1 MNFRLPRKFPL
12 LPRKPK
18 TDKSRYGHALIAA
31 GCDRM
36 PGAAL
41 LTARAALVSG
51 SGLVTLAST
60 TRVTGLAVV
69 KSPELLTLNL
79 ASCAG
84 ALRGSA
90 STAVLRYAA
99 SKGVNAAVIGPG
111 LSVEGGAPYF
121 VRALT
126 QKLDVPFVLD
136 ADGLNA
142 FKGCPAELKRRCAPA
157 VLTPHTR
164 EFERLFEESVPG
176 ISSARV
182 RLVKQLAATYHI
194 VLVLKGPRT
203 LVSDGSRVYEN
214 RTGGPAMAKGG
225 SGDVLTGMIAA
236 FLAQGLDPFEAAVW
250 AVTMHGKAGDRAAR
264 RSSELSVTAS
274 TMIEE
279 LPAVFRLA

>member
-18 TDKSRYGHALIAA
+18 TDKSHYGHALIAA
-31 GCDRM
+31 GCDAM

-41 LTARAALVSG
+41 LASRAALVSG

-60 TRVTGLAVV
+60 KRVTGLAVI
-69 KSPELLTLNL
+69 KSPELLTLNP

-84 ALRGSA
+84 TLRGSA
-90 STAVLRYAA
+90 AAAVLRYAA
-99 SKGVNAAVIGPG
+99 LRSVNSVAVGPG
-111 LSVEGGAPYF
+111 LSLEGGAPYF
-121 VRALT
+121 VRTLT

-142 FKGCPAELKRRCAPA
+142 FKGRPAGLKHRCAPA
-157 VLTPHTR
+157 VLTPHAR
-164 EFERLFEESVPG
+164 EFERLFEESVPE

-182 RLVKQLAATYHI
+182 RLVKRLAATYHI
-194 VLVLKGPRT
+194 VLVLKGSRT

-250 AVTMHGKAGDRAAR
+250 AVYLHGKAGDRAAKK
-264 RSSELSVTAS
+264 SSGLSVTAS
-274 TMIEE
+274 GLIAE
-279 LPAVFRLA
+279 LPAAFRSA